1 VETNTGSIDK
11 LARAHSVTALRLG
24 KSHFAIYETH
34 LSAIQADA
42 ETTARLSC
50 ADAHQRRS
58 GDSCAPAST
67 RPQTAAPE
75 RRREALRPPH
85 AGLIFEI
92 RHSNFIPAPL
102 AQLAEQVTLNHD
114 RSEVE
119 LSGLPNTLPVLSDRS
134 RDLLRRC
141 GGDQIIPHVG
151 GLGPKTT
158 RTS

>member
-1 VETNTGSIDK
+1 METNTGSIDK

-92 RHSNFIPAPL
+92 RHSNFIRAPL

-114 RSEVE
+114 RSGVE
-119 LSGLPNTLPVLSDRS
+119 LSGLPNTPPVLSDRS

-141 GGDQIIPHVG
+141 GGDQMIPHVG